1 MLIMLQTPKLAAQ
14 DVISSKQPLDTQP
27 LMIEQQ
33 KANKNADIIFG
44 LIFAGVLTAYAL
56 IVCTTDPNKI
66 SDKIRQQNY
75 KQK

>member
-1 MLIMLQTPKLAAQ
+1 MLQTPKLVAQ
-14 DVISSKQPLDTQP
+14 DTQP